1 MGGFPAGPPE
11 GGQKIPD
18 LPLRVAARA
27 DGDGPGIKAG
37 AELQRHPE
45 FRFPSDAGEVRFRTA
60 ERTELE
66 PAIEKVRA
74 IVEAHPSPS
83 WCPRAR
89 ARARATGG
97 EVCR

>member
-1 MGGFPAGPPE
+1 MRSTICRTPADFEIWAPMGGFPAGPPE

-45 FRFPSDAGEVRFRTA
+45 FRFPSVRYPRLNLKAESGVPTRASDRHPAG
-60 ERTELE
+60 
-66 PAIEKVRA
+66 
-74 IVEAHPSPS
+74 
-83 WCPRAR
+83 
-89 ARARATGG
+89 
-97 EVCR
+97 